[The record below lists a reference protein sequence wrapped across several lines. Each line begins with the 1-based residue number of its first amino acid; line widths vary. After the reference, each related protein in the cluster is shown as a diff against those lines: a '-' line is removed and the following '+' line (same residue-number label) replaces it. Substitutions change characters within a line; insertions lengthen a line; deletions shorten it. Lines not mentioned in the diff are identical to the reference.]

1 MKVVRTVADVRAAR
15 AAFPALG
22 LVPTMGFLHQGHVSL
37 IEQAKRDCGAVAV
50 SIFVNPTQFAAN
62 EDLSRYPRDLDR
74 DLAMLDDAAVDLA
87 FVPEVDQIYPSGF
100 TTSIDV
106 GPVATVLEGASR
118 PGHFA
123 GVATVVAKLFNII
136 QPTRAYFGQKDAQQC
151 VVIKRMVRDLDLP
164 VEVIVRPTI
173 RDANGLA
180 VSSRNSYL
188 SPAEREQATVLY
200 RALSAADAAFAGGE
214 RTAAVLRAIMTD
226 VIASEPHV
234 RLDYVSVADP
244 DTLQECELAGA
255 GAVVSLAAF
264 VGKTRLI
271 DNILLGSA

>member
-123 GVATVVAKLFNII
+123 GVATVVGCSCRVPSARCRRSTTAARRWL
-136 QPTRAYFGQKDAQQC
+136 TC
-151 VVIKRMVRDLDLP
+151 
-164 VEVIVRPTI
+164 VRP
-173 RDANGLA
+173 
-180 VSSRNSYL
+180 
-188 SPAEREQATVLY
+188 
-200 RALSAADAAFAGGE
+200 ALVDLRSA
-214 RTAAVLRAIMTD
+214 RRQ
-226 VIASEPHV
+226 
-234 RLDYVSVADP
+234 R
-244 DTLQECELAGA
+244 
-255 GAVVSLAAF
+255 
-264 VGKTRLI
+264 
-271 DNILLGSA
+271 SAPTSCRQC

>member
-188 SPAEREQATVLY
+188 TPAEHEQAAVLY
-200 RALSAADAAFAGGE
+200 RALCAANAAFAAGE
-214 RTAAVLRAIMTD
+214 RTAAVLRGIMADAI
-226 VIASEPHV
+226 AAEPAV

-244 DTLQECELAGA
+244 ETLAECQLAGR
-255 GAVVSLAAF
+255 GAILSLAAF
-264 VGKTRLI
+264 LGKTRLI
-271 DNILLGSA
+271 DNILLGE